1 MKRLATIVLVSALA
15 VLAACGKDKKKDGPA
30 AGSAAAG
37 SAAAGSAAPSA
48 ATGSL
53 GQAGAAAGQAGV
65 AAGQAAV
72 AAGQAAIA
80 AGQAADQAAAA
91 GQAAAAAGQAAAAA
105 GQAAAA
111 AGQAAELSEAQV
123 EAIGGRMLALM
134 DSVAGAVEANAAD
147 CGAMAT
153 AVEKVL
159 ADNQAQ
165 LAEMKASAGGGAND
179 AKFEAWMMKNQ
190 DRATALAARLAPGM
204 TKCSGE
210 ARLQDAFSKLDI

>member
-105 GQAAAA
+105 GQAA
-111 AGQAAELSEAQV
+111 ELSEAQV

-179 AKFEAWMMKNQ
+179 ARFEAWMMKNQ